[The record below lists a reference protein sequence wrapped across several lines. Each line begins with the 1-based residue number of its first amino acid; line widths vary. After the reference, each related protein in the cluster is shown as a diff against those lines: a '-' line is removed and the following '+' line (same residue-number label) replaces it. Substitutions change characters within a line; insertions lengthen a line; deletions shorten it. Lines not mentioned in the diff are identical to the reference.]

1 MKPAATINDTLIVSA
16 LMIEGISMSAPAD
29 EAAKAQAKTGQ
40 AVTAHAATEHA
51 RHAAHGDAHASAAD
65 DDLLLERQLCFA
77 LTVASR
83 SVVGAYKP
91 VLERMGLTHPQYLVM
106 LCLWENSPRT
116 VRDISEAL
124 AQEPATISPLLR
136 RLETAG
142 LITRRRVEGNERA
155 LAVALTPAGAALR
168 RQATSVPGT
177 MMARLGL
184 TRKQVEDLHRTMMD
198 LIAATAGRSAD

>member
-1 MKPAATINDTLIVSA
+1 MP
-16 LMIEGISMSAPAD
+16 G
-29 EAAKAQAKTGQ
+29 
-40 AVTAHAATEHA
+40 
-51 RHAAHGDAHASAAD
+51 AHGAPGSQGAPDSQATQDSQAEQ
-65 DDLLLERQLCFA
+65 DDLLLEQQLCFA

-91 VLERMGLTHPQYLVM
+91 VLDRLGLTHPQYLVM
-106 LCLWENSPRT
+106 LCLWEASPRS

-142 LITRRRVEGNERA
+142 FITRQRMEGNERT
-155 LAVALTPAGAALR
+155 LEVRLTPRGAALR
-168 RQATSVPGT
+168 EQATEVPGI

-184 TRKQVEDLHRTMMD
+184 TREQVGQLHASMMD
-198 LIAATAGRSAD
+198 LIAATRPGTDDAPRR

>member
-1 MKPAATINDTLIVSA
+1 MP
-16 LMIEGISMSAPAD
+16 G
-29 EAAKAQAKTGQ
+29 
-40 AVTAHAATEHA
+40 
-51 RHAAHGDAHASAAD
+51 AHGAPGSKAAPGSQATQD
-65 DDLLLERQLCFA
+65 SQAERDDLLLEQQLCFA

-91 VLERMGLTHPQYLVM
+91 VLDRLGLTHPQYLVM
-106 LCLWENSPRT
+106 LCLWEASPRS

-142 LITRRRVEGNERA
+142 FITRQRMEGNERT
-155 LAVALTPAGAALR
+155 LEVRLTPRGAALR
-168 RQATSVPGT
+168 EQATEVPGI

-184 TRKQVEDLHRTMMD
+184 TREQVGQLHASMMD
-198 LIAATAGRSAD
+198 LIAATRPGTDDAPRR

>member
-1 MKPAATINDTLIVSA
+1 MTEGTPAIQDRHVMPGAN
-16 LMIEGISMSAPAD
+16 GAPASK
-29 EAAKAQAKTGQ
+29 AAQGSQATQDSQ
-40 AVTAHAATEHA
+40 AEQ
-51 RHAAHGDAHASAAD
+51 
-65 DDLLLERQLCFA
+65 DDLLLEQQLCFA

-91 VLERMGLTHPQYLVM
+91 VLDRLGLTHPQYLVM
-106 LCLWENSPRT
+106 LCLWEASPRS

-142 LITRRRVEGNERA
+142 FITRQRMEGNERT
-155 LAVALTPAGAALR
+155 LEVRLTPRGAALR
-168 RQATSVPGT
+168 EQATEVPGI

-184 TRKQVEDLHRTMMD
+184 TREQVRQLHASMMD
-198 LIAATAGRSAD
+198 LIAATRPRTDDPPRR